1 MIPLSRYEGGVSMA
15 AAQGRRQP
23 AYPSREQ
30 NQVDTSTAVVNSKV
44 NKVEKAEMFDKKRMK
59 LNLFSVILFL
69 LGFQTAQV
77 IIVACE
83 SLHENGTW
91 TRAETYALGYGIVC
105 VVSGFAIW

>member
-1 MIPLSRYEGGVSMA
+1 MSASQV
-15 AAQGRRQP
+15 RRQP
-23 AYPSREQ
+23 AYPSHEQ
-30 NQVDTSTAVVNSKV
+30 KQSAPSTAVVNARPD
-44 NKVEKAEMFDKKRMK
+44 KVEKAEMLDKKRMK
-59 LNLFSVILFL
+59 MNIFSVILFL

-105 VVSGFAIW
+105 VVSGFAIWLVYLW

>member
-1 MIPLSRYEGGVSMA
+1 MS

-23 AYPSREQ
+23 AYPSREPKQ
-30 NQVDTSTAVVNSKV
+30 SAPSSTAVVNARPD
-44 NKVEKAEMFDKKRMK
+44 KVEKAGMFDKKRLK
-59 LNLFSVILFL
+59 INIFSVVLFL

-105 VVSGFAIW
+105 VVSGFAIWLVYLW